1 MWLSTSSQA
10 SVPARVEQGN
20 PKTSLVCVLLPAGK
34 LFHSGLPH
42 KAVNPIELA
51 MDAVGE
57 IQRRFYQ
64 DFAPHPEEAR

>member
-1 MWLSTSSQA
+1 MTAVHS
-10 SVPARVEQGN
+10 PAV
-20 PKTSLVCVLLPAGK
+20 AGK

-42 KAVNPIELA
+42 KSVNPIELA

-64 DFAPHPEEAR
+64 DFAPHPEEARCVV